1 MRLSPAPAQTLLLIA
16 VASLAGCTWSP
27 AKQSW
32 PTPPEA
38 IVKYPPPV
46 LAPDPARYQ
55 MISIAT
61 EHANGLR
68 SLIVDQS
75 VDRQNR
81 DWATSDFTSIGVVGA
96 VAGALADQTG
106 LLNTGAG
113 MSVLG
118 VSTRERYQYTNQQ
131 AAYAGAQNALDC
143 MLTAIQSTNDTY
155 VAWAGSQTGSQVTAE
170 AAHALPGIIV
180 AATTKVR
187 LSLITRL
194 GAISIEPI
202 KASELGD
209 AYRAQK
215 AARDRKKEA
224 SEELKDQADAD
235 REVLARL
242 ADPSQK
248 ANILSTDASDKLRI
262 DAENALVPL
271 GLRDVVGV
279 DIVGMEAKITECTAG
294 Y

>member
-1 MRLSPAPAQTLLLIA
+1 MGLSPVPAQIFFLIA
-16 VASLAGCTWSP
+16 VVSLAGCTWSP

-46 LAPDPARYQ
+46 LAPDPAKYQ

-75 VDRQNR
+75 IDRQNR

-96 VAGALADQTG
+96 VAGALAGQTG

-143 MLTAIQSTNDTY
+143 MLTTIQSTNDTY

-194 GAISIEPI
+194 GAISSEPI

-215 AARDRKKEA
+215 AAQDRKKEA
-224 SEELKDQADAD
+224 SQELKDQADAD
-235 REVLARL
+235 RVVLDRL

-248 ANILSTDASDKLRI
+248 ANILSTDTSDKLRI
-262 DAENALVPL
+262 DTENALVPL
-271 GLRDVVGV
+271 VLRDVVGV
-279 DIVGMEAKITECTAG
+279 NIVGMEAKITECTAG

>member
-1 MRLSPAPAQTLLLIA
+1 MWLSPVPAQTLFLIA
-16 VASLAGCTWSP
+16 FASLAGCTWSP

-68 SLIVDQS
+68 SLIVAQS
-75 VDRQNR
+75 VDRQRR

-113 MSVLG
+113 MSILG

-155 VAWAGSQTGSQVTAE
+155 VVWAGSQTGSQVTAE
-170 AAHALPGIIV
+170 AAYALPGIIV

-194 GAISIEPI
+194 GAISSEPI
-202 KASELGD
+202 KSSELGD

-215 AARDRKKEA
+215 SAQDRKEEA
-224 SEELKDQADAD
+224 SKELKDQADAD

-242 ADPSQK
+242 DDTSPGATFLPKDV
-248 ANILSTDASDKLRI
+248 SDKLRI
-262 DAENALVPL
+262 DAESAQVPL
-271 GLRDVVGV
+271 GLRDVVGT
-279 DIVGMEAKITECTAG
+279 DIVGMEAKIMECTAG